1 VIDASQF
8 YGTLSVKGQSLII
21 SRQASE
27 TKTQMKAMV
36 YYVYLLEDTLEK
48 SWYIGYTTDLN
59 QRVKNH
65 NEGKGGKTTR
75 QKQSWKLIY
84 FEGYRNE
91 KDALG
96 RERFLKSGSG
106 RRFLKKQLKWYLE
119 QYKTAG

>member
-1 VIDASQF
+1 M
-8 YGTLSVKGQSLII
+8 I
-21 SRQASE
+21 SRQAVALC
-27 TKTQMKAMV
+27 MF
-36 YYVYLLEDTLEK
+36 YYVYLLENISNS

-59 QRVKNH
+59 KRVKDH

-75 QKQSWKLIY
+75 QGKIWKLIY

-106 RRFLKKQLKWYLE
+106 RRFLKNQMKFYFNLP
-119 QYKTAG
+119 G